1 MSLCFKVWF
10 YTYDKHF
17 DTLAYHTIIHDGT
30 PSDSRTYNTA
40 STKMAQKVGRIY
52 CFPAFLCAVSSI
64 KWGQSGMLVAFYSQE
79 NIAFPPVRRRNGNYT
94 SKLHPGARDK
104 CKVDVWLRL
113 KLYKTKPRATY
124 IQILR
129 RPILNILADYTE
141 KQKCIRHRIHS
152 SFKQKS

>member
-1 MSLCFKVWF
+1 VSLCFKV
-10 YTYDKHF
+10 YDKHF
-17 DTLAYHTIIHDGT
+17 DTLAYHTITHDET
-30 PSDSRTYNTA
+30 PSDSRTYITA

-52 CFPAFLCAVSSI
+52 CFPAFLCAVSRI
-64 KWGQSGMLVAFYSQE
+64 KRGQSGMLAAFYSQE

-94 SKLHPGARDK
+94 SKLHPGTRDK

-113 KLYKTKPRATY
+113 KLYKTKLRSTY

-129 RPILNILADYTE
+129 RPTVNILVDYTE

-152 SFKQKS
+152 SCEQKS